1 MIILAA
7 TPIGNLNDHS
17 PRLIETLANAHVI
30 VAEDTRKAKTLL
42 GALGVRLHQP
52 IVAMH
57 EHNEREIVDDIISQ
71 AKTRDVVVLTDAG
84 MPGISDPGYVI
95 ANRAHDEGVPVSVI
109 PGPSAVISA
118 LAVSGLPT
126 DRFSFDGFIP
136 KKGRQEFFRQLA
148 HEKRTMV
155 FFDSPHRLADSLA
168 DMVEVFGPSRRAT
181 VCRELTKLFEEV
193 RRGTVSDLLDWCK
206 GGVKGEIT
214 LVVEGHRGETAT
226 LEEGLRLV
234 AELIGQGEKT
244 TEATKQ
250 VAAQTGLSKRELYE
264 AWSTR
269 EA

>member
-7 TPIGNLNDHS
+7 TPIGNLGDHS
-17 PRLIETLANAHVI
+17 PRLIDALSTADII

-42 GALGVRLHQP
+42 GALGVTPHQP
-52 IVAMH
+52 IKAMH
-57 EHNEREIVDDIISQ
+57 EHNERQVVEDIVVL

-95 ANRAHDEGVPVSVI
+95 ATKAHDEGVRVSVI

-136 KKGRQEFFRQLA
+136 KKGRKEFFA
-148 HEKRTMV
+148 NVAAEKRTMV
-155 FFDSPHRLADSLA
+155 FFESPHRLADTLEVMA
-168 DMVEVFGPSRRAT
+168 DVFGPSRRAT
-181 VCRELTKLFEEV
+181 VCRELTKMFEEV
-193 RRGTVSDLLDWCK
+193 RRGTISELIAWCE

-214 LVVEGHRGETAT
+214 LVVDGHKGTAVTFDEALEQVALLVGEGA
-226 LEEGLRLV
+226 
-234 AELIGQGEKT
+234 KT
-244 TEATKQ
+244 TEAAKQ
-250 VAAQTGLSKRELYE
+250 VASETGLSKRELYE
-264 AWSTR
+264 AWSRR